1 MFDLVKPSTWQGKS
15 DLVAQWNA
23 VRIFAAAKRLESSTE
38 QVSRH
43 PIDWVHANYP
53 KPFWI
58 EEWGNK

>member
-1 MFDLVKPSTWQGKS
+1 MF

-43 PIDWVHANYP
+43 PIDWVHAKYP